1 MRIQPKT
8 PDGMVLIAEIG
19 AASGVKGEVR
29 VKLHSDDPAALTAY
43 GALQDAAGT
52 SYTISKSRPVKTVFV
67 CILDGVQDRSAAEA
81 LKNTRLY
88 ISREKLPEPDTDE
101 FYHIDL
107 EGLDVQQADGTVFG
121 TVSAVHDFGAG
132 DILEVAP
139 SEGDTI
145 MIPFSL
151 AVVPIVD
158 IAGGFVKL
166 ADLPGILDDDPTE
179 DNPTDEMDA

>member
-1 MRIQPKT
+1 MRTQPKT

-29 VKLHSDDPAALTAY
+29 IKLHSDDPAALTAY
-43 GALQDAAGT
+43 GALQDAAGR

-67 CILDGVQDRSAAEA
+67 CVLDGIHDRTAAEA
-81 LKNTRLY
+81 LTKTSLF
-88 ISREKLPEPDTDE
+88 ISRDKLPAPDPDE

-107 EGLDVQQADGTVFG
+107 VGLEVRQADGNLLG
-121 TVSAVHDFGAG
+121 TISAVHDFGAG

-139 SEGDTI
+139 PDAETI

-151 AVVPIVD
+151 AAVPIVD
-158 IAGGFVKL
+158 IAGGFVQL
-166 ADLPGILDDDPTE
+166 ADLPGLLDDDLSE
-179 DNPTDEMDA
+179 DDLSEEKDA